1 MLFAAGR
8 PRIHHRKP
16 RASQR
21 KKLFLGLY
29 HTLRGNA
36 ISTGRGNS
44 LFRQECQRDGGF
56 DTFCLGK
63 KLSMPPS
70 PLTTSPVRKP
80 GFFHALRTETVLP
93 LKIPPYAAISHNKN
107 AQHMAVVFKI
117 PLCSHFQSRK
127 RSRFLPAAFHPLI
140 PVFWLRYPGS

>member
-93 LKIPPYAAISHNKN
+93 LKMPPYAAISHNKN
-107 AQHMAVVFKI
+107 AQHMAAD
-117 PLCSHFQSRK
+117 FQNAALQPFSKTERK
-127 RSRFLPAAFHPLI
+127 QASPRGASPAHPRFLVA
-140 PVFWLRYPGS
+140 VS